1 MATVNRPWKSTFEGA
16 TQLPQNAGYLTARS
30 LDQVHKLARNF
41 IASIDL
47 GSGPMKLVNEVDH
60 NVKIEGMTG
69 KERYLLW
76 VKTWKT
82 FYRALSELIRYAKKN
97 LAQEDRAELLRLKE
111 TAQVMLNAR
120 HVGKLASWAIVQRN
134 LRLNGPMVLTTQLN
148 EEQIQALRKSWN
160 DDPKLT
166 RVIIK

>member
-1 MATVNRPWKSTFEGA
+1 MTTVNRPWTQTFKGA
-16 TQLPQNAGYLTARS
+16 TRLPQNAGNLTVKS
-30 LDQVHKLARNF
+30 LDQVHKLSRNF
-41 IASIDL
+41 IASLDV
-47 GSGPMKLVNEVDH
+47 GTGPMKLVNEID
-60 NVKIEGMTG
+60 NGIKLEGMTG

-82 FYRALSELIRYAKKN
+82 FYRDLSGLIRHAKKN

-134 LRLNGPMVLTTQLN
+134 LRLNT
-148 EEQIQALRKSWN
+148 K
-160 DDPKLT
+160 
-166 RVIIK
+166 